1 MTVTVDNEEPSVVGS
16 SSVTDVSTCG
26 TTSLNVEV
34 ESNGASGT
42 WSNDFIGV
50 FDNSTDASTVFQ
62 SNTFNEDMTLTWTN
76 TSGGCSGSTTTITAR
91 FNQPSATGSMD
102 TDSWIWGGL
111 TNATWS
117 MVRTGTSGTDRN
129 GSSKRFL
136 P

>member
-1 MTVTVDNEEPSVVGS
+1 MKSHSVVGS
-16 SSVTDVSTCG
+16 TSVTDVSTCG

-102 TDSWIWGGL
+102 TDSCDLGRINEFCLVKWFELVQVGRI
-111 TNATWS
+111 
-117 MVRTGTSGTDRN
+117 
-129 GSSKRFL
+129 
-136 P
+136 

>member
-1 MTVTVDNEEPSVVGS
+1 MVLQVHGQT
-16 SSVTDVSTCG
+16 
-26 TTSLNVEV
+26 
-34 ESNGASGT
+34 
-42 WSNDFIGV
+42 DFIGV

-111 TNATWS
+111 TNSAWS
-117 MVRTGTSGTDRN
+117 NGSNWYKGTDRN
-129 GSSKRFL
+129 GSFRAVL
-136 P
+136 ILMWL